1 MRPLTLRLAG
11 LRAYRAE
18 QTIDFTD
25 ASLMAIVG
33 PTGAGK
39 TSLFEALFYALYGG
53 CTWDHRS
60 AVPLIADGTN
70 TMVVDLTFRAHNRT
84 WRVLRSTSRSGSP
97 TAQHVL
103 ECLDD
108 TAVRHDHKDQ
118 VNATIEDLIG
128 LDAKAFLK
136 AVILPQGKFQE
147 LLHTTGR
154 PRTEILKSILGL
166 DQLDIMQNRARE
178 AYDRIHPQLAT
189 ITGRRQLMFADPQ
202 AEANA
207 ATQRKQDSET
217 RRTRLRDAKNT
228 IAAAQRERQ
237 RLADQ
242 AQKIGDAGAALQ
254 RVHVADALD
263 TYQRLLTADTTLGI
277 ESDRVAREIAAAEA
291 AIASVR
297 ADFATAEAN
306 GTGQDAVNT
315 AIATLEDAAR
325 QQPDLNAEKDH
336 LHQRAEALA
345 TERTGLAGHREHAEG
360 AATHAANA
368 DTAASTAKQHAD
380 EQTQHVEQC
389 TTALAAVRKQIDRGR
404 QADEAH
410 AKADAAV
417 VSAQAALTAAEKAAS
432 EAHAVLAQ
440 AEEDLETCRR
450 ASSAA
455 HAASR
460 SHAGDPCPICSHELP
475 ADFVAPTPDGLETAT
490 SKVKTAH
497 TVVRQADKAV
507 ATATA
512 NLEHATSAQA
522 AAEVDSE
529 TARKTQTD
537 LIAELSRLLGTVD
550 LDDPDEGIL
559 AAVRT
564 AADTASTEAE
574 KAAEASAV
582 ALKASTELA
591 VALKLH
597 ERRLL
602 EKSDELADAQRA
614 YDKKATALSAR
625 LATLPVPFQTEGL
638 PAIAAINTAL
648 TLAKQRRAALNDIRN
663 DLERAAQ
670 HREGLGAQ
678 ERTLQQRHL
687 VEIERPS
694 QALHTKIVTTCERA
708 ADLAE
713 LLNAQNL
720 TECSGDDLQARAIW
734 AREIQETAQL
744 LQRLSETTRTELQTA
759 AAAQYKVVQR
769 ALTESQADTS
779 DDLDDLLGHAAADLT
794 LATEHLAEAQRQI
807 PIAAQLDTCISQ
819 AQPLTDGLKELC
831 RLLADGKFPA
841 FIVARRQH
849 TLLDLASE
857 LLLGMT
863 GHRFRFADDFRIIDG
878 QTGQSRDL
886 KTLSGGETFMASLA
900 LALAVVELASRSGG
914 RIEALFLDEGFGAL
928 DPNALAGALDALAQQ
943 TRGGRLIA
951 VISHVK
957 AVAENIDRLLVV
969 SKRPDGSVIHW
980 ATAAERDQLVTDTMT
995 ESMIA

>member
-1 MRPLTLRLAG
+1 VRPLTLRLSG
-11 LRAYRAE
+11 LRAYRTE

-60 AVPLIADGTN
+60 AVPLIADGMN
-70 TMVVDLTFRAHNRT
+70 TVVVELTFRARNRT

-108 TAVRHDHKDQ
+108 TVRHDHKEQ

-178 AYDRIHPQLAT
+178 AYDRIHPQLDT
-189 ITGRRQLMFADPQ
+189 ITGRRQLMYADPQ

-207 ATQRKQDSET
+207 AAQRKQDAEA
-217 RRTRLRDAKNT
+217 RRTRLRGAKNT

-237 RLADQ
+237 CLADR
-242 AQKIGDAGAALQ
+242 AQKIDDASAALQ
-254 RVHVADALD
+254 RTHVADAPD
-263 TYQRLLTADTTLGI
+263 TYQMLLTAQASLGI
-277 ESDRVAREIAAAEA
+277 ELERISREIAAADT
-291 AIASVR
+291 AIAGIR
-297 ADFATAEAN
+297 ASLATAEAD
-306 GTGQDAVNT
+306 GTGPDAVNT
-315 AIATLEDAAR
+315 AIATLEDAER
-325 QQPDLNAEKDH
+325 QQPDLDAEKEQ
-336 LHQRAEALA
+336 LRQRAKALEA
-345 TERTGLAGHREHAEG
+345 ERTGLGGHRKQADAAAATATNAGIAAGLAKEHAD
-360 AATHAANA
+360 NQ
-368 DTAASTAKQHAD
+368 AK
-380 EQTQHVEQC
+380 HVEQC
-389 TTALAAVRKQIDRGR
+389 TMALAAVRGQVDHGR
-404 QADEAH
+404 QAAEAR
-410 AKADAAV
+410 AKADAAAL
-417 VSAQAALTAAEKAAS
+417 SAQAALAVAEKGAG

-460 SHAGDPCPICSHELP
+460 SQPGDPCPVCSHELP
-475 ADFVAPTPDGLETAT
+475 ADFVAPTSDGLEAAT
-490 SKVKTAH
+490 SKVTKANTG
-497 TVVRQADKAV
+497 VRKADKAV

-512 NLEHATSAQA
+512 NLEHAISTQA
-522 AAEVDSE
+522 AAAAASE
-529 TARKTQTD
+529 TARETQTD
-537 LIAELSRLLGTVD
+537 LTAGLSSLLGAVD
-550 LDDPDEGIL
+550 LNDPDDHIL
-559 AAVRT
+559 AAVRAVAATASAEAEEAATT
-564 AADTASTEAE
+564 AAAAS
-574 KAAEASAV
+574 KV
-582 ALKASTELA
+582 STELA
-591 VALKLH
+591 VALKHQEL
-597 ERRLL
+597 RLS
-602 EKSDELADAQRA
+602 EIAEELAGARLA
-614 YDKKATALSAR
+614 YEKKATALSAR
-625 LATLPVPFQTEGL
+625 LATLPASLQAEGF
-638 PAIAAINTAL
+638 PAMAAVQTAL
-648 TLAKQRRAALNDIRN
+648 NLAKERRDALKGIRD
-663 DLERAAQ
+663 DLERAAH

-694 QALHTKIVTTCERA
+694 QTLHTKIVTTHERA
-708 ADLAE
+708 ADLAQ
-713 LLNAQNL
+713 LLDAKCL
-720 TECSGDDLQARAIW
+720 TKPSGDDLQARATW
-734 AREIQETAQL
+734 AREIQETAQR
-744 LQRLSETTRTELQTA
+744 LQQVSETTRADLRTA
-759 AAAQYKVVQR
+759 AAAQNNVVQQ
-769 ALTESQADTS
+769 ALTESNADTS
-779 DDLDDLLGHAAADLT
+779 DDLDELIGHAAADLK
-794 LATEHLAEAQRQI
+794 LATEHLAEAQRQM
-807 PIAAQLDTCISQ
+807 PIAVQLDACISR

-831 RLLADGKFPA
+831 RLLADGKFPS

-878 QTGQSRDL
+878 QTGQSRDP

-980 ATAAERDQLVTDTMT
+980 ATAAERDQLLTDTMT

>member
-11 LRAYRAE
+11 LRAYRTE

-60 AVPLIADGTN
+60 AVPLIADGMN
-70 TMVVDLTFRAHNRT
+70 TVVVELTFRARNRT

-108 TAVRHDHKDQ
+108 TIRHDHKEQ

-128 LDAKAFLK
+128 LDARAFLK

-166 DQLDIMQNRARE
+166 DQLDILQNRARE
-178 AYDRIHPQLAT
+178 AYDRIHPQLDT
-189 ITGRRQLMFADPQ
+189 IMGRRQLMFADPE
-202 AEANA
+202 AEAHE

-217 RRTRLRDAKNT
+217 RRTRLKGAKNT
-228 IAAAQRERQ
+228 IATAQRERQ
-237 RLADQ
+237 RLADRT
-242 AQKIGDAGAALQ
+242 QKINDAATTLQ
-254 RVHVADALD
+254 RAHIADAPE
-263 TYQRLLTADTTLGI
+263 TYRKLLTAEATLST
-277 ESDRVAREIAAAEA
+277 ESERLTREITAADATIAAVRADLAAAEA
-291 AIASVR
+291 G
-297 ADFATAEAN
+297 

-315 AIATLEDAAR
+315 AIATLEGAAR
-325 QQPDLNAEKDH
+325 QQPDLDAEKEQ
-336 LHQRAEALA
+336 LRQRAEALA
-345 TERTGLAGHREHAEG
+345 TERTGLAGRREQADA
-360 AATHAANA
+360 AATTAANA
-368 DTAASTAKQHAD
+368 GTAADSAKQHAD
-380 EQTQHVEQC
+380 EQRKHVEQC
-389 TTALAAVRKQIDRGR
+389 TKALAAAREQVVRGR
-404 QADEAH
+404 QSDEAS

-417 VSAQAALTAAEKAAS
+417 VSAQVVLAAAEKSAS
-432 EAHAVLAQ
+432 EAHAALAHS
-440 AEEDLETCRR
+440 EEDLETCRR

-475 ADFVAPTPDGLETAT
+475 ADFVAPTADGLEAAKSKAKAT
-490 SKVKTAH
+490 TTRARK
-497 TVVRQADKAV
+497 ADQAV

-512 NLEHATSAQA
+512 DLKHATSEQA
-522 AAEVDSE
+522 AATVAS
-529 TARKTQTD
+529 AAAHKTQTD
-537 LIAELSRLLGTVD
+537 LIADLSSLLGNFNM
-550 LDDPDEGIL
+550 DDPDDHIL
-559 AAVRT
+559 AAVR
-564 AADTASTEAE
+564 AEADSASTEAE
-574 KAAEASAV
+574 KAASAAAA
-582 ALKASTELA
+582 ALKASTELT
-591 VALKLH
+591 VALKHH
-597 ERRLL
+597 EQRLS
-602 EKSDELADAQRA
+602 EKADELAGAQITHEN
-614 YDKKATALSAR
+614 KAAALSTR
-625 LATLPVPFQTEGL
+625 LATLPTTLQTEGQ
-638 PAIAAINTAL
+638 PATTAIQTAL
-648 TLAKQRRAALNDIRN
+648 TLAKHLRSALKNICDE
-663 DLERAAQ
+663 LERAAQ
-670 HREGLGAQ
+670 RREGLRAQ
-678 ERTLQQRHL
+678 EQALQQRHL

-694 QALHTKIVTTCERA
+694 RALHTKIVTTYERA
-708 ADLAE
+708 ADLAR
-713 LLNAQNL
+713 LLDAQSL
-720 TECSGDDLQARAIW
+720 TEPTGDDLQARATW
-734 AREIQETAQL
+734 AREIQEVARRL
-744 LQRLSETTRTELQTA
+744 LQVSETTRADLRTA
-759 AAAQYKVVQR
+759 DEVQNDVVRQ
-769 ALTESQADTS
+769 ALTESKADTS
-779 DDLDDLLGHAAADLT
+779 EDLDELLGHAAADLK
-794 LATEHLAEAQRQI
+794 LATEHLAEARRQT
-807 PIAAQLDTCISQ
+807 PIAAQLDSCISQ

-831 RLLADGKFPA
+831 RLLADGKFPS

-849 TLLDLASE
+849 ALLDLASE

-878 QTGQSRDL
+878 QTGQSRDP

-900 LALAVVELASRSGG
+900 LALSVVELASRSGG